1 MNHERLYGISIY
13 KEVMFRRGI
22 IQSTTRRAP
31 GQKLDQHDF
40 AELDQILT
48 DVESLFEI

>member
-1 MNHERLYGISIY
+1 MNVCISIY

-22 IQSTTRRAP
+22 IQSPTQRAP

-40 AELDQILT
+40 AELDLILT